1 MPGTILIT
9 GAGRRV
15 GRALALALAGDG
27 YDIAVHYNRSQ
38 DEAEAVAAEIR
49 AKGPRAAT
57 VQADLA
63 DLDSVQALI
72 PRASA
77 ALGPITG
84 LVNNASVYERDQFPG
99 MTPDSWR
106 RHIDSNLTAPVFL
119 CQRFALELPH
129 GVEGN
134 IINFLDQKLW
144 NLSPDFF
151 SYTLSKAALG
161 TLTRL
166 LAMELAPAVRVN
178 AVAPGL
184 TLPSGSQTE
193 AQFQRAH
200 RNTPLGRGPTV
211 TDICFAVRYLLT
223 APAVTGQTL
232 ILDAGKHLIPNP
244 TRDDLSTD

>member
-15 GRALALALAGDG
+15 GRALALALAEDG
-27 YDIAVHYNRSQ
+27 YDIAVHYNRSA
-38 DEAEAVAAEIR
+38 DEAGAVATEIR
-49 AKGPRAAT
+49 AKGCRAVT

-63 DLDSVQALI
+63 DLDSVLGLI
-72 PRASA
+72 PRATEA
-77 ALGPITG
+77 IGPITG
-84 LVNNASVYERDQFPG
+84 LINNASVYERDQFPG
-99 MTPDSWR
+99 ASPESWR

-119 CQRFALELPH
+119 CQQFALALRY

-144 NLSPDFF
+144 NLSPDYF
-151 SYTLSKAALG
+151 SYTMSKAALG
-161 TLTRL
+161 TLTSL

-184 TLPSGSQTE
+184 TLPSGPQTE
-193 AQFQRAH
+193 LQFQRAH
-200 RNTPLGRGPTV
+200 KNTPLGRGPTV
-211 TDICFAVRYLLT
+211 EDIYQGVRYLLT

-232 ILDAGKHLIPNP
+232 ILDAGKHLVPNP
-244 TRDDLSTD
+244 TRDDLKAD